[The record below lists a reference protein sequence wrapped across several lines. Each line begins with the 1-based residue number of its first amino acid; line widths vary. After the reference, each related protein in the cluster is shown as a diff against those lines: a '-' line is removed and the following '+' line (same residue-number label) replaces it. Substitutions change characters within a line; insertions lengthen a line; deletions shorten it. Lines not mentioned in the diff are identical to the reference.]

1 MPVSIK
7 TAKILQRNSNVT
19 QAREILNGITPMTRS
34 TIDDILSR
42 PNALKGAKVIL
53 QASKSPGV
61 RLLQKLS
68 IKFEYQFPRLNRIPP
83 ISPVVIKDTLI
94 VFEETELAQKLG
106 LQNRFLGGL
115 KLRNILSK
123 KHSVYG
129 DDIFVGFDGTTR
141 YKVELYKRVVDGA
154 FSLMPGTI
162 HYWPLEATYLN
173 GG

>member
-19 QAREILNGITPMTRS
+19 QAREILNGITPITKS
-34 TIDDILSR
+34 TIDDILSQ
-42 PNALKGAKVIL
+42 PNSLKGSEVIL

-129 DDIFVGFDGTTR
+129 DIFVGFDSSTTR
-141 YKVELYKRVVDGA
+141 YEVKLYESIVDGEYDLA
-154 FSLMPGTI
+154 PSTMYYRSL
-162 HYWPLEATYLN
+162 
-173 GG
+173 

>member
-1 MPVSIK
+1 MPISVK
-7 TAKILQRNSNVT
+7 TAKNLQRNSDVT
-19 QAREILNGITPMTRS
+19 QAREILNGITPMMIS

-61 RLLQKLS
+61 RLLQKLG
-68 IKFEYQFPRLNRIPP
+68 IKFEYQFPRLNK
-83 ISPVVIKDTLI
+83 ISPIVIKDKLI

-141 YKVELYKRVVDGA
+141 YKVELYERVVDGA

>member
-1 MPVSIK
+1 MPISVK
-7 TAKILQRNSNVT
+7 TAKNLQRNSDVT
-19 QAREILNGITPMTRS
+19 QAREILNGITPMMIS

-61 RLLQKLS
+61 RLLQKLG
-68 IKFEYQFPRLNRIPP
+68 IKFEYQFPRLNK
-83 ISPVVIKDTLI
+83 ISPIVIKDKLI

-129 DDIFVGFDGTTR
+129 DIFVGFDSSTTR
-141 YKVELYKRVVDGA
+141 YEVKLYESIVDGEYDLA
-154 FSLMPGTI
+154 PSTMYYRSL
-162 HYWPLEATYLN
+162 
-173 GG
+173 

>member
-42 PNALKGAKVIL
+42 PNSLKGSKVIL

-61 RLLQKLS
+61 RLLQKLG
-68 IKFEYQFPRLNRIPP
+68 IKFEYQFPGLNK
-83 ISPVVIKDTLI
+83 ISPVVIKDKLI

-129 DDIFVGFDGTTR
+129 DIFVGFDSSTTR
-141 YKVELYKRVVDGA
+141 YEVKLYESIVDGEYDLA
-154 FSLMPGTI
+154 PSTMYYRSL
-162 HYWPLEATYLN
+162 
-173 GG
+173 

>member
-1 MPVSIK
+1 MPISVK
-7 TAKILQRNSNVT
+7 TAKNLQRNSDVT
-19 QAREILNGITPMTRS
+19 QAREILNGITPMMIS

-61 RLLQKLS
+61 RLLQKLG
-68 IKFEYQFPRLNRIPP
+68 IKFEYQFPGLNK
-83 ISPVVIKDTLI
+83 ISPVVIKDKLI

-106 LQNRFLGGL
+106 LQNRFLGRL

-129 DDIFVGFDGTTR
+129 GIFVGFDSSTTK
-141 YKVELYKRVVDGA
+141 YEVKLYECVVDGDYDLA
-154 FSLMPGTI
+154 PGTI
-162 HYWPLEATYLN
+162 RYWSLEDTDLN
-173 GG
+173 SS

>member
-1 MPVSIK
+1 MPISVK
-7 TAKILQRNSNVT
+7 TAKNLQRNSDVT
-19 QAREILNGITPMTRS
+19 QAREILNGITPMMIS

-61 RLLQKLS
+61 RLLQKLG
-68 IKFEYQFPRLNRIPP
+68 IKFEYQFPRLNK
-83 ISPVVIKDTLI
+83 ISPIVIKDKLI

>member
-7 TAKILQRNSNVT
+7 TAEKLQKNSDVT
-19 QAREILNGITPMTRS
+19 QAREILNGITPITKS
-34 TIDDILSR
+34 TIDDILSQ
-42 PNALKGAKVIL
+42 PNSLKGSEVIL

-61 RLLQKLS
+61 RLLQKLG
-68 IKFEYQFPRLNRIPP
+68 IKFEYQFPGLNK
-83 ISPVVIKDTLI
+83 ISPVVIKDKLI

-129 DDIFVGFDGTTR
+129 DIFVGFDSSTTR
-141 YKVELYKRVVDGA
+141 YEVKLYESIVDGEYDLA
-154 FSLMPGTI
+154 PSTMYYRSL
-162 HYWPLEATYLN
+162 
-173 GG
+173 

>member
-42 PNALKGAKVIL
+42 PNSLKGSKVIL

-61 RLLQKLS
+61 RLLQKLG
-68 IKFEYQFPRLNRIPP
+68 IKFEYQFPRLNK
-83 ISPVVIKDTLI
+83 ISPIVIKDKLI

-129 DDIFVGFDGTTR
+129 DIFVGFDSSTTR
-141 YKVELYKRVVDGA
+141 YEVKLYESIVDGEYDLA
-154 FSLMPGTI
+154 PSTMYYRSL
-162 HYWPLEATYLN
+162 
-173 GG
+173 

>member
-1 MPVSIK
+1 MPISVK
-7 TAKILQRNSNVT
+7 TAKNLQRNSDVT
-19 QAREILNGITPMTRS
+19 QAREILNGITPMMIS

-61 RLLQKLS
+61 RLLQKLG
-68 IKFEYQFPRLNRIPP
+68 IKFEYQFPRLNK
-83 ISPVVIKDTLI
+83 ISPIVIKDKLI

-106 LQNRFLGGL
+106 LQNRFLGRL

-129 DDIFVGFDGTTR
+129 GIFVGFDSSTTK
-141 YKVELYKRVVDGA
+141 YEVKLYECVVDGDYDLA
-154 FSLMPGTI
+154 PGTI
-162 HYWPLEATYLN
+162 RYWSLEDTDLN
-173 GG
+173 SS